1 MFGVGSL
8 KEIGNSTGVLL
19 LKIISYINFS
29 LILNLSQL
37 KIKYY
42 TFPILLLSLT
52 LFSQSTSDITLKNSE
67 RPQVQLSNIK
77 SKSIWEY
84 HYSKVHDGVL
94 ADSGYKSYYY
104 GYDSLGRIT
113 EYKKYHV
120 FTDLSVKELYQYG
133 KSDNISKCMRYNSK
147 EDVIEAITYKY
158 NKQGKLK
165 TEIHEAYY
173 NSVRVGVYFT
183 ILASVSESELFGTVQ
198 DELAIEPRLESYSII
213 VNITDP
219 DEQNQ
224 YVVIGD
230 ENDPSSPRYSW
241 GQLSMDTQRGLLAF
255 QGPNRKEH
263 QYISKFISKVSYKYD
278 KNGNLT
284 AKEVYNTSNDLIE
297 KESYKYDPDNRRTSY
312 TKYNENS
319 KAVSMETYTYDERG
333 RLIESAGVEPGGRIT
348 GRLSTTYDENGNLT
362 EKIWY
367 NTLSEINSRFKYK
380 YEGSLLTEETKYRGE
395 SEKEIHSTYAYDKNG
410 NLTEIIKYDINDK
423 KDKLI
428 KYVYEYYR

>member
-1 MFGVGSL
+1 M
-8 KEIGNSTGVLL
+8 
-19 LKIISYINFS
+19 KIYI
-29 LILNLSQL
+29 
-37 KIKYY
+37 Y
-42 TFPILLLSLT
+42 ILLHLSVT
-52 LFSQSTSDITLKNSE
+52 LNVFSQSTSDITLKNSE
-67 RPQVQLSNIK
+67 RPQIQLNHIK
-77 SKSIWEY
+77 SKSIWEF
-84 HYSKVHDGVL
+84 HYSKVSEGVL

-120 FTDLSVKELYQYG
+120 FTDLTVKELYQYD

-147 EDVIEAITYKY
+147 DDIIEAITYKY
-158 NKQGKLK
+158 SKQGRLK

-213 VNITDP
+213 VNITDS

-224 YVVIGD
+224 YIVIGD
-230 ENDPSSPRYSW
+230 ETDPTSPRYSW
-241 GQLSMDTQRGLLAF
+241 EQLSMDTQRGLLAF

-263 QYISKFISKVSYKYD
+263 QYISKFISKVSYRYNKS
-278 KNGNLT
+278 GNLT
-284 AKEVYNTSNDLIE
+284 AREVYNTSNDLIE
-297 KESYKYDPDNRRTSY
+297 KETFGYDGSNRKISY
-312 TKYNENS
+312 TKYNENG
-319 KAVSMETYTYDERG
+319 KAVSMESYSYDALG
-333 RLIESAGVEPGGRIT
+333 RLVESAGVEPGGRIT
-348 GRLSTTYDENGNLT
+348 GRLSMAYDENGNLS

-395 SEKEIHSTYAYDKNG
+395 SEKENHNTYAYDENG
-410 NLTEIIKYDINDK
+410 NLKEVIKFDINNR

-428 KYVYEYYR
+428 KYIYEYY